1 MLKINNL
8 YVNYG
13 VIEAIKGIS
22 FELEEGDIRTIIG
35 ANGAGK
41 STILKSI
48 IGLLKPRE
56 GEIEF
61 HERQIQGLQPYQIA
75 KLGIAY
81 VPEDRSIFSRMTTQE
96 NLYMGAFISKEQF
109 KIEKNIKKVYEI
121 FPILYERQNQ
131 LAGTLSG
138 GEQQMLVIGR
148 GIMSEPELLLLDEPS
163 LGLAPL
169 IIEQIFNVI
178 KNIHTDGTSILI
190 VEQNV
195 SQALRVS
202 HWGYLI
208 ENGYL
213 VLEDSPHNL
222 IQNKKIKDTYLG
234 A

>member
-41 STILKSI
+41 STILKTI
-48 IGLLKPRE
+48 IGLLKPRK

-148 GIMSEPELLLLDEPS
+148 GIMSEPKLLLLDEPS

-178 KNIHTDGTSILI
+178 KNINTYGTSILI

-213 VLEDSPHNL
+213 VLEDTAQNL
-222 IQNKKIKDTYLG
+222 SKNPKVKDTYLG

>member
-41 STILKSI
+41 STILKTI

-148 GIMSEPELLLLDEPS
+148 GIMSEPKLLLLDEPS

-178 KNIHTDGTSILI
+178 KNINTYGTSILI

-213 VLEDSPHNL
+213 VLEDNAQNL
-222 IQNKKIKDTYLG
+222 SKNPKVKDTYLG